1 MSSINAVTA
10 QAARNAASVPT
21 VLNSAALVAFFNENG
36 EAAARKADSSR
47 MKWLVSLFSTADA
60 TAIKEATKE
69 YVSGVAGTWKGAK
82 GEKVPSH
89 INVARVRASEVKAL
103 FGGLKFGGLS
113 VEAFATSYHT
123 ALTVARSALKE
134 KGVRWNGAP
143 VLDAKTRNAVSTTA
157 QRTAAVDKAAR
168 ALAATQGHP
177 CTPEQLMQL
186 FASAEETAKSDA
198 VKSEAE
204 RIVKTYGPI
213 MAEQIA
219 SLILGAVAAE
229 KK

>member
-1 MSSINAVTA
+1 M
-10 QAARNAASVPT
+10 QW
-21 VLNSAALVAFFNENG
+21 LVGLFD
-36 EAAARKADSSR
+36 KADC
-47 MKWLVSLFSTADA
+47 
-60 TAIKEATKE
+60 TAIKEACKE
-69 YVSGVAGTWKGAK
+69 YVASIAGTWKHAK
-82 GEKVPSH
+82 GERVPSH

-103 FGGLKFGGLS
+103 FGGLKFGGLKDS
-113 VEAFATSYHT
+113 DLHASYHT

-134 KGVRWNGAP
+134 KGIRWNGAP

-213 MAEQIA
+213 MAEKIA
-219 SLILGAVAAE
+219 AMILGAVAAE
-229 KK
+229 TK